1 MGDRRMPEASLY
13 EEELKYMPYRDS
25 LRKVVDLIVN
35 YAPEESHLVDIMCGT
50 GHLLREIKTRREDLN
65 LTGVDID
72 SRYIDFARDVSS
84 GITFEEGDVLHW
96 RPRKQFDV
104 FTCTGALHHITYKS
118 QGEAIQNIADMIHH
132 NGFGIISDCYI
143 DSYANE
149 IERKLAATRLGY
161 EYLKE
166 TIRNGS
172 PDSVTA
178 VTADILRN
186 DVLGIEFKTALAHR
200 LPIFMKLFED
210 VETFKI
216 WPNEQT
222 EFGDFV
228 TVLKNRIRQ

>member
-1 MGDRRMPEASLY
+1 
-13 EEELKYMPYRDS
+13 
-25 LRKVVDLIVN
+25 
-35 YAPEESHLVDIMCGT
+35 
-50 GHLLREIKTRREDLN
+50 
-65 LTGVDID
+65 
-72 SRYIDFARDVSS
+72 
-84 GITFEEGDVLHW
+84 
-96 RPRKQFDV
+96 
-104 FTCTGALHHITYKS
+104 
-118 QGEAIQNIADMIHH
+118 MIHH